1 MPFSVLA
8 VVGPTASGKS
18 SLGIAIAKS
27 LGNVEI
33 INADA
38 MQLYRGMD
46 IGTAKLTFDER
57 EGVPHHLID
66 EVSPEQD
73 LTAVEYAKLAH
84 QKILEVLERGNLP
97 VLVGGSMFYVAAAL
111 DEMDFAPTDESI
123 RERLESEAD
132 DIGALSMHERLGQLD
147 LESASRIPAQNVR
160 RVIRALEVIELTGQP
175 YKSSLPEPRYLRP
188 TLQLGIEVD
197 REILKQRI
205 RERVL
210 AMWETGLLDEVRG
223 LQESGLTLSRTAAV
237 AIGYAQAAA
246 QLAGE
251 LNEKEAIEQTITLT
265 NRYAR
270 RQMSWFRRDSRI
282 SWLNS
287 SANLER
293 QAIEQIRLGR

>member
-1 MPFSVLA
+1 MPFRVLA

-38 MQLYRGMD
+38 MQLYRGMN
-46 IGTAKLTFDER
+46 IGTAKLTLDER

-66 EVSPEQD
+66 VVSPDQD

-84 QKILEVLERGNLP
+84 QKLSEVLQRGNQP

-111 DEMDFAPTDESI
+111 DEMDFAPTDEGV

-132 DIGALSMHERLGQLD
+132 EIGALSMHERLGELD
-147 LESASRIPAQNVR
+147 PASASRIPAQNVR
-160 RVIRALEVIELTGQP
+160 RVIRALEVIELTGDP
-175 YKSSLPEPRYLRP
+175 YKSSLPEPRYLIP

-197 REILKQRI
+197 RDILKQRI
-205 RERVL
+205 RDRVL
-210 AMWETGLLDEVRG
+210 AMWESGLLDEVRG
-223 LQESGLTLSRTAAV
+223 LQQSGLTLSRTAAV
-237 AIGYAQAAA
+237 AIGYAQAAS

-251 LNEKEAIEQTITLT
+251 LSEEEAIEQTITLT

-282 SWLNS
+282 QWLDS
-287 SANLER
+287 SANLEN

>member
-18 SLGIAIAKS
+18 SLALAIAKS
-27 LGNVEI
+27 LGNIEI

-46 IGTAKLTFDER
+46 IGTAKLSFDER

-66 EVSPEQD
+66 VVSPAQD

-84 QKILEVLERGNLP
+84 EKISEVIERGNQP

-111 DEMDFAPTDESI
+111 DEMDFAPTDEAV
-123 RERLESEAD
+123 RERLESEAEE
-132 DIGALSMHERLGQLD
+132 IGAMSMHDRLNELD
-147 LESASRIPAQNVR
+147 PASANRIPAQNVR
-160 RVIRALEVIELTGQP
+160 RVVRALEVIELTGEP

-188 TLQLGIEVD
+188 TLQLGISVD
-197 REILKQRI
+197 REVLKQRI
-205 RERVL
+205 RDRVL
-210 AMWETGLLDEVRG
+210 AMWESGLLDEVRG
-223 LQESGLTLSRTAAV
+223 LQRSGLTLSRTAAV
-237 AIGYAQAAA
+237 AIGYAQAAS

-251 LNEKEAIEQTITLT
+251 LSEKEAIEQTITLT

-282 SWLNS
+282 QWLDS
-287 SANLER
+287 SKNLEQ

>member
-18 SLGIAIAKS
+18 SLALAIAKS
-27 LGNVEI
+27 LGNIEI

-46 IGTAKLTFDER
+46 IGTAKLSFDER

-66 EVSPEQD
+66 VVSPEQD

-84 QKILEVLERGNLP
+84 EKISEVIERGNQP

-111 DEMDFAPTDESI
+111 DEMDFAPTDEAV
-123 RERLESEAD
+123 RERLESEAEE
-132 DIGALSMHERLGQLD
+132 IGAMSMHDRLNELD
-147 LESASRIPAQNVR
+147 PASANRIPAQNVR
-160 RVIRALEVIELTGQP
+160 RVVRALEVIELTGEP

-188 TLQLGIEVD
+188 TLQLGISVD
-197 REILKQRI
+197 REVLKQRI
-205 RERVL
+205 RDRVL
-210 AMWETGLLDEVRG
+210 AMWESGLLDEVRG
-223 LQESGLTLSRTAAV
+223 LQRSGLTLSRTAAV
-237 AIGYAQAAA
+237 AIGYAQAAS

-251 LNEKEAIEQTITLT
+251 LSEKEAIEQTITLT

-282 SWLNS
+282 QWLDS
-287 SANLER
+287 SKNLEQ